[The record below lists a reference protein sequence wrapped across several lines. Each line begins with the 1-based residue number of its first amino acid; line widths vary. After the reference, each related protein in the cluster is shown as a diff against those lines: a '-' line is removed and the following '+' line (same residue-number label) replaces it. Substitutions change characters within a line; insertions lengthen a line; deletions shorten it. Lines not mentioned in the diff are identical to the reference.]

1 MRKKGLSKKEV
12 EERIINGDVNGNCD
26 IATKTYKEIVKE
38 HVFTYFNFLNISL
51 AVCVAFVH
59 SYRNMLFL
67 GVVFWNA
74 LIGIIQGVR
83 AKKVI
88 DKMNILLE
96 SKVKVWRDGEQVL
109 LSTKEVV
116 KDDLVILESGE
127 QVCADVTVEE
137 GMCEVDE
144 SMLTGESDPVAKY
157 PGDTMLSGSHLTSGT
172 VEARVYAVGE
182 NNYANTIVKAA
193 KAHKKTKSEIKDSI
207 DKIIKVISMVVL
219 PLGILMFLKQ
229 WMVLDLSLKDA
240 VVKTVASMVSMIP
253 DGLVLLASGVMA
265 ISIVKLSKEN
275 AIVEELFSIESLA
288 RVDVLCLDKTGTI
301 TEGRMNLETV
311 ISADNGEFEQPLRE
325 YVGAAKDENATMQ
338 AIKKKYEESTVWDVQ
353 EVIPF
358 SSKRKWGAI
367 AFDNNENYI
376 LGAPEILLGGEYELY
391 KERLENYIEQGRRI
405 VVFGKTY
412 KKIDRESLPG
422 HIIPLVFLVL
432 EDCIRKNAKE
442 TLEYFQKQG
451 VSLKLISGDNVDTV
465 MQIAKRAGLS
475 GFDKGIDARTID
487 SRETLE
493 EESERFSVFG
503 AEESRDKR
511 RKVALE
517 EAVEKYTVFGR
528 TSPERKKE
536 LVQALQRKGHIV
548 GMTGDGVNDVLA
560 LKEADCSIVMDSG
573 CDVARKTA
581 KVVLVGSDFSTIP
594 KVLEEGRRAI
604 NNLERSATLFLNKTT
619 LAVLILFVFLFLNVA
634 YPLQPIQFTLINAIT
649 IGIPAFLLALEP
661 NYDLVTG
668 QFFKKVCKTAVPAG
682 FLSVLNMAIIIGVS
696 KYFSFSETL
705 MSTLAVLGV
714 VIANFF
720 LLLYICKPW
729 NRKRMILIGG
739 LIGLFCFLAYW
750 GAEWFMFTRL
760 TMSARILIAAVAGM
774 DMLFY
779 AKVLVRKKV
788 C

>member
-1 MRKKGLSKKEV
+1 MEYNMGKKGLSKKEV
-12 EERIINGDVNGNCD
+12 EERIIHGDVNGNCD
-26 IATKTYKEIVKE
+26 IATKSYKEIIKE

-88 DKMNILLE
+88 DKMNILME

-116 KDDLVILESGE
+116 KDDLVIFESGE
-127 QVCADVTVEE
+127 QVCADVKVVE

-301 TEGRMNLETV
+301 TEGKMNLEAV
-311 ISADNGEFEQPLRE
+311 IDAGNGEFEQPLRE
-325 YVGAAKDENATMQ
+325 YVGASRDENATMQ
-338 AIKKKYEESTVWDVQ
+338 AIINKYKESTAWEVQ
-353 EVIPF
+353 EAIPF

-367 AFDNNENYI
+367 AFTSHENYI
-376 LGAPEILLGGEYELY
+376 LGAPEILLGKGYELY
-391 KERLENYIEQGRRI
+391 KERLEKYIEQGRRI
-405 VVFGKTY
+405 VVFGKVEE
-412 KKIDRESLPG
+412 KIDREYLPE
-422 HIIPLVFLVL
+422 HIMPLAFLVL

-442 TLEYFQKQG
+442 TLDYFQKQG

-475 GFDKGIDARTID
+475 EADKGIDARTIN
-487 SRETLE
+487 SKE
-493 EESERFSVFG
+493 
-503 AEESRDKR
+503 
-511 RKVALE
+511 ALE

-528 TSPERKKE
+528 TSPEQKKE

-619 LAVLILFVFLFLNVA
+619 LAVLILFIFLFLDVA

-668 QFFKKVCKTAVPAG
+668 QFFKKVCKTAIPAG
-682 FLSVLNMAIIIGVS
+682 FIAVLNMAVIIGVS
-696 KYFSFSETL
+696 KYFSFGEKL
-705 MSTLAVLGV
+705 ISTLAVLGV

-720 LLLYICKPW
+720 LLFYICKPW
-729 NRKRMILIGG
+729 NKKRILLIIG
-739 LIGLFCFLAYW
+739 LIGLFCIFAFF
-750 GAEWFMFTRL
+750 GAELFMFTRL
-760 TMSARILIAAVAGM
+760 TMPARILIAAVAGM
-774 DMLFY
+774 DMLLY
-779 AKVLVRKKV
+779 AKVLVRKKGY
-788 C
+788 

>member
-1 MRKKGLSKKEV
+1 MGKKGLSDKEV

-26 IATKTYKEIVKE
+26 IATKSYKEIVRE

-74 LIGIIQGVR
+74 LIGIIQGIR

-127 QVCADVTVEE
+127 QVCADVKVVE

-193 KAHKKTKSEIKDSI
+193 KAHKKTKSEIRDSI

-301 TEGRMNLETV
+301 TEGRMNLEAV

-325 YVGAAKDENATMQ
+325 YVGAARDENATMQ
-338 AIKKKYEESTVWDVQ
+338 AIKKKYEESTAWDVQ

-367 AFDNNENYI
+367 AFANNENYI
-376 LGAPEILLGGEYELY
+376 LGAPEILLGREYELY
-391 KERLENYIEQGRRI
+391 KERLENYIVQGRRI
-405 VVFGKTY
+405 VVFGKADE
-412 KKIDRESLPG
+412 KIDRESLPE
-422 HIIPLVFLVL
+422 HIMPLAFLVL

-475 GFDKGIDARTID
+475 GSDKGIDARTID
-487 SRETLE
+487 SKE
-493 EESERFSVFG
+493 
-503 AEESRDKR
+503 
-511 RKVALE
+511 ALE
-517 EAVEKYTVFGR
+517 EAAEKYTVFGR
-528 TSPERKKE
+528 TSPEQKKE
-536 LVQALQRKGHIV
+536 LVQALQKKGHIV

-661 NYDLVTG
+661 NYDLVTER
-668 QFFKKVCKTAVPAG
+668 FFKKVCRTAVPAG

-696 KYFSFSETL
+696 KYFSFSATL

-729 NRKRMILIGG
+729 NKKRILLIIG
-739 LIGLFCFLAYW
+739 LIGLFCIFAFF
-750 GAEWFMFTRL
+750 GAELFMFTRL
-760 TMSARILIAAVAGM
+760 TMPARILIVAVAGM
-774 DMLFY
+774 DMLLY
-779 AKVLVRKKV
+779 AKVLVRKKG

>member
-1 MRKKGLSKKEV
+1 MYKEFIEYNMEKKGLSKKEV
-12 EERIINGDVNGNCD
+12 EERITHGDVNGNCD

-88 DKMNILLE
+88 DKMNILME

-116 KDDLVILESGE
+116 KDDLVIFESGE
-127 QVCADVTVEE
+127 QVCADVKVVE

-157 PGDTMLSGSHLTSGT
+157 PEDTMLSGSHLTSGT

-301 TEGRMNLETV
+301 TEGRMNLEAV

-325 YVGAAKDENATMQ
+325 YVGAARDENATMQ

-376 LGAPEILLGGEYELY
+376 LGAPEILLGREYELY
-391 KERLENYIEQGRRI
+391 KERLGNYIEQGRRI
-405 VVFGKTY
+405 VVFGKEEE
-412 KKIDRESLPG
+412 KIDRESLPE
-422 HIIPLVFLVL
+422 HIMPLAFLVL

-487 SRETLE
+487 SRE
-493 EESERFSVFG
+493 
-503 AEESRDKR
+503 
-511 RKVALE
+511 ALE
-517 EAVEKYTVFGR
+517 EAAEKYTIFGR
-528 TSPERKKE
+528 TSPEQKKE

-581 KVVLVGSDFSTIP
+581 KVVLVGSDFSAIP

-696 KYFSFSETL
+696 KYFSYSETL
-705 MSTLAVLGV
+705 ISTLAVLGV

-760 TMSARILIAAVAGM
+760 SMSAKILIAAVAGM
-774 DMLFY
+774 DMILY
-779 AKVLVRKKV
+779 TKVLVRKKG

>member
-1 MRKKGLSKKEV
+1 MEKKGLSKKEV
-12 EERIINGDVNGNCD
+12 EERIAIGAVNGNCD
-26 IATKTYKEIVKE
+26 IATKSYKDIVKE

-51 AVCVAFVH
+51 AVCVALVH

-74 LIGIIQGVR
+74 LIGIIQGIR

-88 DKMNILLE
+88 DKMNILTE
-96 SKVKVWRDGEQVL
+96 SKVKIWRDGEQVL

-116 KDDLVILESGE
+116 KDDWIILESGE
-127 QVCADVTVEE
+127 QVCADVKVVE

-157 PGDTMLSGSHLTSGT
+157 PGDTILSGSHLTSGT
-172 VEARVYAVGE
+172 VEAVVYAVGE

-193 KAHKKTKSEIKDSI
+193 KAHKNTKSEIKDSI
-207 DKIIKVISMVVL
+207 DKIIKVISVVVL
-219 PLGILMFLKQ
+219 PLGVLMFLKQ
-229 WMVLDLSLKDA
+229 WMVLDLSLRDA
-240 VVKTVASMVSMIP
+240 VVKTVASVVSMIP

-301 TEGRMNLETV
+301 TEGKMNLEAV
-311 ISADNGEFEQPLRE
+311 ISTEHGEFEQALSE
-325 YVGAAKDENATMQ
+325 YLGATKDDNATMQ
-338 AIKKKYEESTVWDVQ
+338 AIMEKYEKSSVWKVQ
-353 EVIPF
+353 EVVPF

-376 LGAPEILLGGEYELY
+376 LGAPEILLGKAYELY
-391 KERLENYIEQGRRI
+391 KKRLKSYIEQGRRI
-405 VVFGKTY
+405 VVFGKAEDG
-412 KKIDRESLPG
+412 INWEHLPE
-422 HIIPLVFLVL
+422 HMKPLAFLVL

-465 MQIAKRAGLS
+465 MQIAKRAGFS
-475 GFDKGIDARTID
+475 NSDKGIDARTID
-487 SRETLE
+487 SKE
-493 EESERFSVFG
+493 
-503 AEESRDKR
+503 
-511 RKVALE
+511 ALE

-528 TSPERKKE
+528 TSPEQKKE

-634 YPLQPIQFTLINAIT
+634 YPLQPIQFTLINGIT

-668 QFFKKVCKTAVPAG
+668 QFFPKVFKTAIPAG
-682 FLSVLNMAIIIGVS
+682 FLSVLNMGIIIGVS
-696 KYFSFSETL
+696 KYFSFSDTL
-705 MSTLAVLGV
+705 ISTLAVLGV

-720 LLLYICKPW
+720 LLFYICKPW
-729 NRKRMILIGG
+729 NKKRILLIIG
-739 LIGLFCFLAYW
+739 LIGLFCFLAYL

-760 TMSARILIAAVAGM
+760 TMPARILIAAVAAM
-774 DMLFY
+774 DLILY
-779 AKVLVRKKV
+779 AKVLVRKKKGK
-788 C
+788 

>member
-1 MRKKGLSKKEV
+1 MEKKGLSKKEV
-12 EERIINGDVNGNCD
+12 EERITHGDVNGNCD

-88 DKMNILLE
+88 DKMNILME

-116 KDDLVILESGE
+116 KDDLVIFESGE
-127 QVCADVTVEE
+127 QVCADVKVVE

-219 PLGILMFLKQ
+219 PLGILMFFKQ

-301 TEGRMNLETV
+301 TEGRMNLEAV

-325 YVGAAKDENATMQ
+325 YVGAARDENATMQ

-376 LGAPEILLGGEYELY
+376 LGAPEILLGREYELY
-391 KERLENYIEQGRRI
+391 KERLGNYIEQGRRI
-405 VVFGKTY
+405 VVFGKEEE
-412 KKIDRESLPG
+412 KIDRESLPE
-422 HIIPLVFLVL
+422 HIMPLAFLVL

-475 GFDKGIDARTID
+475 GFHKGIDARTID
-487 SRETLE
+487 SRE
-493 EESERFSVFG
+493 
-503 AEESRDKR
+503 
-511 RKVALE
+511 ALE
-517 EAVEKYTVFGR
+517 EAAEKYTIFGR
-528 TSPERKKE
+528 TSPEQKKE

-581 KVVLVGSDFSTIP
+581 KVVLVGSDFSAIP

-696 KYFSFSETL
+696 KYFSYSETL
-705 MSTLAVLGV
+705 ISTLAVLGV

-760 TMSARILIAAVAGM
+760 SMSAKILIAAVAGM
-774 DMLFY
+774 DMILY
-779 AKVLVRKKV
+779 TKVLVRKKG